1 MKGLSSCARVSLKQ
15 AIRYQTGLNSG
26 DVKEYYERHFPHEEW
41 RLVAD
46 KTSYNGYMGLGF
58 TPKDLILMNKTFL
71 D

>member
-1 MKGLSSCARVSLKQ
+1 MKGLSSGAKVSLKQ

-26 DVKEYYERHFPHEEW
+26 SVFDYYYRH
-41 RLVAD
+41 
-46 KTSYNGYMGLGF
+46 YNVSMLNTDGEIHSMYMQLGF